1 MNNLFAILLTSA
13 VMLSPLW
20 AQGVQWRSWSAGMKE
35 AKATGKIIMID
46 AMRSDC
52 HYCEEMEIAV
62 FQDSAMA
69 AEIEKDFVP
78 VKINLSEE
86 ALPLGLQVSMT
97 PTFFFIT
104 KEGSLLK
111 KVPGSWNQADFRS
124 FLEGVK
130 R

>member
-1 MNNLFAILLTSA
+1 MSKLFYLFLAM
-13 VMLSPLW
+13 VMSLNPLW
-20 AQGVQWRSWSAGMKE
+20 AQGVQWRSWNAGLQE

-97 PTFFFIT
+97 PTFFFIS

-111 KVPGSWNQADFRS
+111 KVPGSWNQTDFRS

>member
-1 MNNLFAILLTSA
+1 MNKLLLLFLT
-13 VMLSPLW
+13 MLMTLNPLW
-20 AQGVQWRSWSAGMKE
+20 AQGVQWRSWDAGMEE

-52 HYCEEMEIAV
+52 HYCTEMDKAV
-62 FQDSAMA
+62 FEDSAMA
-69 AEIEKDFVP
+69 AEIEKDFIP
-78 VKINLSEE
+78 VKINLSNE
-86 ALPLGLQVSMT
+86 ALPMGLSVSMT

-104 KEGSLLK
+104 NEGVLLK
-111 KVPGSWNQADFRS
+111 KVPGSWNQTDFRS